1 MTAAAASIRLQGTR
15 PSADTE
21 WSHPIDVE
29 IAEGAF
35 YVIRTTPNRAGRFA
49 RLVLGLDEPAEGHVE
64 VLGVDIHSARRAALD
79 RIRRSVGSVL
89 QPDGL
94 LGTFSLETNLALA
107 ASVRGELGARAS
119 RTAANDAL
127 TRCGLADSASMRPS
141 GLAPD
146 VRQTAALAR
155 ALVCGPPLLV
165 LDDPV
170 AAVKSRWAFELYRLC
185 REAARTVVILTH
197 RRNDVLYDLADAVAL
212 WDSEGFR
219 TEGASTDGKTG

>member
-1 MTAAAASIRLQGTR
+1 MTASIRLRLTR
-15 PSADTE
+15 PPADTE
-21 WSHPIDVE
+21 WSQAIDVE

-49 RLVLGLDEPAEGHVE
+49 RLVLGLDEPAEGNVE
-64 VLGVDIHSARRAALD
+64 VLGVDMHAARRAALD
-79 RIRRSVGSVL
+79 QVRRNVGSVL

-119 RTAANDAL
+119 RAAASDTL
-127 TRCGLADSASMRPS
+127 GRCGLADSASMRPS
-141 GLAPD
+141 ALAPD
-146 VRQTAALAR
+146 ARQTAALAR
-155 ALVCGPPLLV
+155 ALVCGPPLLI

-170 AAVKSRWAFELYRLC
+170 AAVKSRSAVELYRLC
-185 REAARTVVILTH
+185 RTVARTIVILTH
-197 RRNDVLYDLADAVAL
+197 RRNDVLYDLADVVAL

-219 TEGASTDGKTG
+219 TDGATG

>member
-1 MTAAAASIRLQGTR
+1 MTASIRLLSTR
-15 PSADTE
+15 PAADTE

-35 YVIRTTPNRAGRFA
+35 YVIRTTPNRAGRLA

-64 VLGVDIHSARRAALD
+64 VLGLDMHSARRAALD
-79 RIRRSVGSVL
+79 RVRRNVGSVL

-94 LGTFSLETNLALA
+94 LGTFSLEANLALA

-119 RTAANDAL
+119 RAAANDTL
-127 TRCGLADSASMRPS
+127 SRCGLTTSASMRPAA
-141 GLAPD
+141 LAPD

-170 AAVKSRWAFELYRLC
+170 AAVKSRSAVELYLLC
-185 REAARTVVILTH
+185 RQTARTVVVLTH
-197 RRNDVLYDLADAVAL
+197 RRNEFLYDLADTVAL

-219 TEGASTDGKTG
+219 TDVAA